1 MKDFNSAVM
10 NLLKKAK
17 YFERKYLFYKNI
29 SLMKPDAIIFNW
41 ENTIVKRK
49 NSYMMF
55 YRDLPFEIIDPSLI
69 KLLELLK
76 RNKIY
81 TAIVSNKDKFRLH
94 DEIEKLNFYKYFNKI
109 VGSGDSP
116 EMKPSIECTIRA
128 ISDTDI
134 EFGENIWIIGDS
146 SVDMEFAKISSATG
160 ILFDYKNHHN
170 SKKSLDS
177 LACVLKINTFSEII
191 DIIKQFF
198 EQEKNFQEKYNKN
211 LN

>member
-160 ILFDYKNHHN
+160 ILFDYKKYHHHFY
-170 SKKSLDS
+170 LDPH
-177 LACVLKINTFSEII
+177 L
-191 DIIKQFF
+191 
-198 EQEKNFQEKYNKN
+198 QEEFHFLEYQNNIFLYNFYQKTH
-211 LN
+211 L

>member
-160 ILFDYKNHHN
+160 ILFDYKNHHK
-170 SKKSLDS
+170 SKKF
-177 LACVLKINTFSEII
+177 LAITCSSFSHLSFIRYI
-191 DIIKQFF
+191 FF
-198 EQEKNFQEKYNKN
+198 YLYSQY
-211 LN
+211 